1 MCRYNFEF
9 LSCMSKT
16 NERWCQI
23 FGKLSRIIPPLLISG
38 GKTGITFCLLVRYCR
53 KKFWWDKSIHFV
65 CFPKK
70 MTLSVSHDFSPFCPK
85 FSLFLHKIAYFDG
98 KQTNS
103 IFFSKMKSL
112 DHEDVFGHLKCY
124 KITKSHDF
132 MFFRS

>member
-1 MCRYNFEF
+1 MFIFNIWT
-9 LSCMSKT
+9 SKT
-16 NERWCQI
+16 NERWCRI
-23 FGKLSRIIPPLLISG
+23 FGKLNCIFTPPLFVGG
-38 GKTGITFCLLVRYCR
+38 GKTGITFFLLVRYCR

-70 MTLSVSHDFSPFCPK
+70 NWLCLFPTILAHFCPK
-85 FSLFLHKIAYFDG
+85 FSLFCLKSRILVG
-98 KQTNS
+98 NRQTQF
-103 IFFSKMKSL
+103 FFSKMKSL